1 MTISPVIVAQR
12 VDPNAVADLS
22 EIADLARAAGYDV
35 SNTLTQSREEDA
47 AYHFG
52 EGKIEALA
60 RLVKQTDA
68 EAVIVDNRLGPY
80 QTYNIGGKLPTGV
93 EVIDRFTLILEIF
106 GQRANT
112 RKAQLQVELAE
123 LRYELP
129 RVEAKS
135 SLAKR
140 DERPGFM
147 GLGEYDES
155 RERDIKS
162 QISRISQELDAI
174 AEKEQTR
181 REQRR
186 ESGFDLVALA
196 GYTNAGKSTL
206 LRRLADDL
214 DITENKNRHPD
225 LEQTAE
231 SEDRLFTTLGTT
243 TRRADTG
250 RRDVLLTDTVGFVS
264 DLPHWLVESFES
276 TLDSVYRADLVLLV
290 VDASES
296 IDAMREKLITSHD
309 TLYERNEAPIVTVLN
324 KTDCVEEGALDRKM
338 QSLDALAPNP
348 VAVSGLTGE
357 NIDQLTNRIENELP
371 SWHDE
376 RLLLPLSDDAMSL
389 VSWLYN
395 HGHVE
400 NEEYTDTGDAV
411 LIEFSARSTIV
422 KRARAKA
429 AELEESPSKRAS
441 DESANT
447 HDSNGVNTKTQAQLS
462 ERRHDNEI
470 MESESNPERMD
481 TASDRESTS
490 YEESDTTHQVAS
502 DSPPD
507 RMSDSTREIRRNNP
521 SQVTEDDITQEDH
534 IDAVDIDV
542 NYPLMSE
549 KNSSDTDT
557 NSKAE

>member
-1 MTISPVIVAQR
+1 MSEAGPVVVAKR
-12 VDPNAVADLS
+12 VDSGDDADLT
-22 EIADLARAAGYDV
+22 EIADLATAAGYDV
-35 SNTLTQSREEDA
+35 VGRLSQSRKEDA

-52 EGKIEALA
+52 EGKVDELAALV
-60 RLVKQTDA
+60 RETDA
-68 EAVIVDNRLGPY
+68 AAVIVDNRLGPY
-80 QTYNIGGKLPTGV
+80 QTYNIGGKLPSGV

-129 RVEAKS
+129 RAEAKA

-155 RERDIKS
+155 RERDIKA
-162 QISRISQELDAI
+162 QISRIKRDLDTI
-174 AEKEQTR
+174 ADKEETR

-206 LRRLADDL
+206 MRRLADDL
-214 DITENKNRHPD
+214 DVGENEDLHPD
-225 LEQTAE
+225 LDPTVE

-250 RRDVLLTDTVGFVS
+250 TRDVLLTDTVGFIS

-290 VDASES
+290 VDASEPV
-296 IDAMREKLITSHD
+296 DEMREKLITCHD

-324 KTDCVEEGALDRKM
+324 KIDRVDDDELAEKRDA
-338 QSLDALAPNP
+338 LDALAPNP
-348 VAVSGLTGE
+348 VTVSGLTGE
-357 NIDQLTNRIENELP
+357 NVGELTDRIEAELP
-371 SWHDE
+371 EWREE

-389 VSWLYN
+389 VSWVYD

-400 NEEYTDTGDAV
+400 REEYTDEEV
-411 LIEFSARSTIV
+411 LIEFAARPAIIE
-422 KRARAKA
+422 KARAKA
-429 AELEESPSKRAS
+429 AMVSAPAQSADGGEAEAS
-441 DESANT
+441 
-447 HDSNGVNTKTQAQLS
+447 
-462 ERRHDNEI
+462 
-470 MESESNPERMD
+470 
-481 TASDRESTS
+481 
-490 YEESDTTHQVAS
+490 
-502 DSPPD
+502 
-507 RMSDSTREIRRNNP
+507 
-521 SQVTEDDITQEDH
+521 
-534 IDAVDIDV
+534 VDGR
-542 NYPLMSE
+542 
-549 KNSSDTDT
+549 
-557 NSKAE
+557 